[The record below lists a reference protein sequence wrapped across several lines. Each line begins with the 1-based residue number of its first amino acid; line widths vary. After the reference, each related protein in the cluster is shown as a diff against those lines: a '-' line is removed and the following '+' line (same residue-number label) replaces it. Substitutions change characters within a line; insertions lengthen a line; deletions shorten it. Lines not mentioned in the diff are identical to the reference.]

1 MKKLLT
7 VGLLLA
13 SLYVMAQIPR
23 EQQAFGATMP
33 ATTFQSTGS
42 SMMSTG
48 SAYSSNPVLSSDGTA
63 TMNGASYSPAHRLG
77 GGPRRASA
85 FDDPD
90 EDMPLGDA
98 FIPLLVMALAFVGIT
113 YFRRKRLK
121 AGN

>member
-63 TMNGASYSPAHRLG
+63 TMNGASYSPAHRPG
-77 GGPRRASA
+77 GGPRRAGA

-90 EDMPLGDA
+90 EDMPIGDA
-98 FIPLLVMALAFVGIT
+98 LIPLLLMVMAYAISILLR
-113 YFRRKRLK
+113 RRKSR
-121 AGN
+121 A